1 MSQQINHI
9 MNGDKMGANYLNAV
23 TGANYMLTDLH
34 INSDFICEK
43 EILKGS
49 LKKYKVL
56 LLPCTYVISEECA
69 KAIAQFVE
77 EGGSVIADYILAE
90 KRPGGLCYIDLPGAG
105 FTKVFGI
112 EREDALYIAHPT
124 LERENNLGIKVG
136 TMVEQVIP
144 VTAKSI
150 GGEYMPEYPL
160 ITENTYGKGR
170 ATYVATQY
178 FSKYAT
184 APQKE
189 LRDVLCGMLEK
200 VGVVPYTNFE
210 NEDNK
215 PQTPL
220 VTSALYDEK
229 GEVKV
234 ITVTNTNYDTVSDT
248 LTLPDGEYMLSE
260 EKEAFEIVKEKGEI
274 KAKFTLTGL
283 ESLAI
288 YKI

>member
-1 MSQQINHI
+1 
-9 MNGDKMGANYLNAV
+9 
-23 TGANYMLTDLH
+23 
-34 INSDFICEK
+34 
-43 EILKGS
+43 
-49 LKKYKVL
+49 
-56 LLPCTYVISEECA
+56 
-69 KAIAQFVE
+69 
-77 EGGSVIADYILAE
+77 
-90 KRPGGLCYIDLPGAG
+90 
-105 FTKVFGI
+105 
-112 EREDALYIAHPT
+112 
-124 LERENNLGIKVG
+124 
-136 TMVEQVIP
+136 MVEQVIP

-150 GGEYMPEYPL
+150 GGEYIPEYPL